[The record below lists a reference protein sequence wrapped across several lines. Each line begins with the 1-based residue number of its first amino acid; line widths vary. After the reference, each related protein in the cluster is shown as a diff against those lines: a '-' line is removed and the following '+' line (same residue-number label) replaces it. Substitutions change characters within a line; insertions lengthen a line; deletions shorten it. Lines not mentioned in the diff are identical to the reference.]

1 MGVRGIETETAK
13 AVGAPIALSAV
24 HSTKGSACAINS
36 PNKVTLH
43 YLKDTVP
50 AGTAASG
57 LNCANMGLSTVSAT
71 VAQDST
77 TNNWQCVF
85 DTNVA
90 PTVLFQGSPTA
101 PSGAVSPS
109 TSGTSSPSG
118 TASPTT
124 SGSPTASGSTN
135 GTTGVSAA
143 APITVSWTLVAML
156 VAAVA
161 MLF

>member
-90 PTVLFQGSPTA
+90 PTVLFQGSPA
-101 PSGAVSPS
+101 SPSGA
-109 TSGTSSPSG
+109 
-118 TASPTT
+118 ASPTPLARPLPLAP
-124 SGSPTASGSTN
+124 PTAPL
-135 GTTGVSAA
+135 VSA
-143 APITVSWTLVAML
+143 PPPPSPCRGPSSPCWWLPSPCCSKSRTVCL
-156 VAAVA
+156 
-161 MLF
+161 